1 MNKLYVLAYGVIM
14 LCCIQNLQAQTTTP
28 PLNQPTDKPLMF
40 ASLPGKLECNLE
52 EVDRLFMADPSDQ
65 LLVQLNNYL
74 QLSGTVMEKVRKS
87 PEILTV
93 NFKTANYGGAL
104 FTISR
109 IIQNGV
115 IRYSGRIISKDNGD
129 VLMMVKENDKYFFTK
144 MSQRFVMVE

>member
-1 MNKLYVLAYGVIM
+1 MTKLYVLAYCLM
-14 LCCIQNLQAQTTTP
+14 LLCSGQTLQAQTHTP
-28 PLNQPTDKPLMF
+28 PLNQPVDKPLLF

-52 EVDRLFMADPSDQ
+52 EVDRLFMADASEK
-65 LLVQLNNYL
+65 LSVQLNDHL
-74 QLSGTVMEKVRKS
+74 QLSGTIVEKVRKS

-93 NFKTANYGGAL
+93 NFRPSNYAGSM

-109 IIQNGV
+109 IIQDGV
-115 IRYSGRIISKDNGD
+115 IRYSGRIVSKDNGD

>member
-1 MNKLYVLAYGVIM
+1 MNKRYTFAYCIM
-14 LCCIQNLQAQTTTP
+14 LLCSVQNLQAQTP
-28 PLNQPTDKPLMF
+28 PLNQPVDKPLLF

-52 EVDRLFMADPSDQ
+52 EVDRLFMADASEK
-65 LLVQLNNYL
+65 LSIQLNNHL

-87 PEILTV
+87 PEVLTI
-93 NFKTANYGGAL
+93 NFKTSNYGGAL

-115 IRYSGRIISKDNGD
+115 IRYTGRLISKDNGD
-129 VLMMVKENDKYFFTK
+129 VLMMVKEDDRYYFTK

>member
-1 MNKLYVLAYGVIM
+1 MNKLYVLAYCLLL
-14 LCCIQNLQAQTTTP
+14 LCSVQSLQAQNQTP
-28 PLNQPTDKPLMF
+28 PLNQPVDKPLLF
-40 ASLPGKLECNLE
+40 AALPTRLECNLE

-65 LLVQLNNYL
+65 LSVQLNNHL
-74 QLSGTVMEKVRKS
+74 QLSGTIMEKVRKS

-93 NFKTANYGGAL
+93 NFKTASYGGAL

-129 VLMMVKENDKYFFTK
+129 VLLMVKEQDKYFFAK
-144 MSQRFVMVE
+144 MSQKYVMVE

>member
-1 MNKLYVLAYGVIM
+1 MNKLYVLTYCLM
-14 LCCIQNLQAQTTTP
+14 LLCGFQKLQAQSHTP
-28 PLNQPTDKPLMF
+28 PLNQPVDKPLLF

-52 EVDRLFMADPSDQ
+52 EIDRLFMADPSDQ
-65 LLVQLNNYL
+65 LSVLLNNHL
-74 QLSGTVMEKVRKS
+74 QLSGTVVEKVRKS

-93 NFKTANYGGAL
+93 NFKTSNYAGAL

-115 IRYSGRIISKDNGD
+115 IRYSGRIISKENGD

-144 MSQRFVMVE
+144 MSQRYVMVE

>member
-1 MNKLYVLAYGVIM
+1 MTKLYVLAYGVIM
-14 LCCIQNLQAQTTTP
+14 MCSLQNLQAQTSAP
-28 PLNQPTDKPLMF
+28 PLNQPADKPLLF

-65 LLVQLNNYL
+65 LSVQLNSQMHL
-74 QLSGTVMEKVRKS
+74 TGTVMEKVRKS

-115 IRYSGRIISKDNGD
+115 IRYSGRIIGKDNGD
-129 VLMMVKENDKYFFTK
+129 VLMMVKENDRYFFTK

>member
-1 MNKLYVLAYGVIM
+1 MTKLYVLAYGVIM
-14 LCCIQNLQAQTTTP
+14 LCSLQSLQAQTKNP
-28 PLNQPTDKPLMF
+28 PLNEPADKPLLF

-52 EVDRLFMADPSDQ
+52 EVDRLFMADASDQ
-65 LLVQLNNYL
+65 LSVQLNNHM

-109 IIQNGV
+109 IIQDGV
-115 IRYSGRIISKDNGD
+115 IRYSGRITGKDNGD